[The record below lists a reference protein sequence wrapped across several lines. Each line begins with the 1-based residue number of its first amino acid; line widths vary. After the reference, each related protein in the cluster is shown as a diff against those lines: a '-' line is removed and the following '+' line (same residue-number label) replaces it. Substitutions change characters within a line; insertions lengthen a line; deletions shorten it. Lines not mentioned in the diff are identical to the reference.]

1 MDFTDCPLV
10 ATLYATGRQGQVLVL
25 DIPDEEAEMRV
36 SKEFWF
42 DRRAERLMIW
52 RKFDDYIVGIIQAK
66 ELRKIVRSKGR
77 AAMSETD
84 RSHVLKDA
92 IDKALRGVAAL
103 PITTLNAHRHEF
115 ASLLDSQP
123 GMSHKRQTDPA

>member
-1 MDFTDCPLV
+1 LV
-10 ATLYATGRQGQVLVL
+10 ATLYATGRRGQILVL

-42 DRRAERLMIW
+42 DRRAKRLMIW
-52 RKFDDYIVGIIQAK
+52 RKFDDYIVGIIPAR
-66 ELRKIVRSKGR
+66 ELRKIVRAKGM

-84 RSHVLKDA
+84 RSDVLKGA
-92 IDKALRGVAAL
+92 IDKALRGAAAL
-103 PITTLNAHRHEF
+103 PITTLDAHRDEF
-115 ASLLDSQP
+115 ASLSDPQP